1 MFDSEILDVVIGM
14 VFIFLLLSLICSA
27 VNEIIEAK
35 LKNRAGDLERGIKE
49 LLNDQSGTGLTAKIY
64 QHPLISSLYR
74 GNYVGGEDAK
84 KAKSSDQPDLPSY
97 IPARNFALALMD
109 IILPPQQASVDG
121 ARQASRSGA
130 AGATTASA
138 TPSAGTATAVPH
150 SVQSLRNAIDTSP
163 VLKGNDKVRVAL
175 LALVDAAGDDAAK
188 ARQNI
193 EAWFNSSMDRVSGW
207 YKRRSQAIVLVLGF
221 LITVAVN
228 ADAIAIATS
237 LSHDKAMRESLVVAA
252 QQYAVANPTPP
263 PTASPSTSPAASPSP
278 TPSPK
283 PSPTAS
289 PATTPTTTP
298 SVRPSQTTGASVA
311 PSGSPSPAASASPTA
326 SASPNGSPSAQ
337 VAAACKK
344 DEKSPVCL
352 ACAKDENTP
361 ECRVAKNLNQLQGL
375 GLPLGWDERTTP
387 RDFPGFLL
395 KLLGWLLTAA
405 AISLGAPFWFDLLN
419 KFIVIRSTVKPREK
433 SHEEQSKD

>member
-49 LLNDQSGTGLTAKIY
+49 LLNDPSGAGLTEKIY

-74 GNYVGGEDAK
+74 GKYVGGESGKKGK
-84 KAKSSDQPDLPSY
+84 KAKASDQPDLPSY

-109 IILPPQQASVDG
+109 IILPPQQGSADG
-121 ARQASRSGA
+121 AKQASRSGA

-138 TPSAGTATAVPH
+138 TAPAGTTPAVPH

-163 VLKGNDKVRVAL
+163 LLQANDTVRKGL
-175 LALVDAAGDDAAK
+175 LTLVDAAGDDAAK

-207 YKRRSQAIVLVLGF
+207 YKRRSQVIVLVLGF

-237 LSHDKAMRESLVVAA
+237 LSHDKAMRDSLVVAA
-252 QQYAVANPTPP
+252 QEYAKAN
-263 PTASPSTSPAASPSP
+263 ASPSP
-278 TPSPK
+278 TPTASPTASPTPTPSPNTTPSPK
-283 PSPTAS
+283 ALPSTSVQPSPAAGSSVAPPGLPSPTAS
-289 PATTPTTTP
+289 T
-298 SVRPSQTTGASVA
+298 
-311 PSGSPSPAASASPTA
+311 SPNALASPTA
-326 SASPNGSPSAQ
+326 SPSPTL
-337 VAAACKK
+337 AACKK
-344 DEKSPVCL
+344 DENSPVCL
-352 ACAKDENTP
+352 ACKKDENSP
-361 ECRVAKNLNQLQGL
+361 ECRVAKNLEQIQSL
-375 GLPLGWDERTTP
+375 GLPLGWNERTTP
-387 RDFPGFLL
+387 HDFLGFLL

-405 AISLGAPFWFDLLN
+405 AISLGAPFWFDMLN

-433 SHEEQSKD
+433 SHEEPSKD